1 MYTWGIQGAQV
12 PQQKGKTMTT
22 ATVTTTSKVEVIS
35 VVTNLD
41 PSVEALIVDFNE
53 AKAAIKALEAK
64 KQATETALREA
75 LNGNEIGH
83 INGVERV
90 RVSHRNMS
98 KIDREL
104 LKTAFPEAYTGTLV
118 ESGYT
123 VLIAK

>member
-1 MYTWGIQGAQV
+1 MISTTTERTI
-12 PQQKGKTMTT
+12 MTT

-41 PSVEALIVDFNE
+41 PSVEALIVEFNE

-75 LNGNEIGH
+75 LNGNEVGH

-98 KIDREL
+98 KVDREL
-104 LKTAFPEAYTGTLV
+104 LKTAFPEAYAGTLV

>member
-1 MYTWGIQGAQV
+1 
-12 PQQKGKTMTT
+12 MTT
-22 ATVTTTSKVEVIS
+22 ATVTTTSKVEVTE

-64 KQATETALREA
+64 KQAAETALREA
-75 LNGNEIGH
+75 LNGNEVGH

-98 KIDREL
+98 KVDREL
-104 LKTAFPEAYTGTLV
+104 LKTAFPEAYSATLV